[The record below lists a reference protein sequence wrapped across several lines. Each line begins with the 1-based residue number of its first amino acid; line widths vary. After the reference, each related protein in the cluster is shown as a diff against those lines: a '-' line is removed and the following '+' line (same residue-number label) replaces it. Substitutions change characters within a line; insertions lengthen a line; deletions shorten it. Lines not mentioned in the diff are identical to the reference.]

1 MDSWF
6 SYIVYHRWIYSYS
19 SRSCYN
25 YSFDKSNYREKGTL
39 IKVSENVE
47 NGKEK
52 VDKLIK
58 DDKTKLKERKE
69 YYYVNQS

>member
-1 MDSWF
+1 M
-6 SYIVYHRWIYSYS
+6 
-19 SRSCYN
+19 
-25 YSFDKSNYREKGTL
+25 
-39 IKVSENVE
+39 KVSENVE

-69 YYYVNQS
+69 YYYVNKS